1 MCVCMCVTDRESV
14 CFWKR
19 EHERG
24 PLCVCGGVGGW
35 GGDACVRSCV
45 CVWLRAPKAHTILK
59 KVTGFGPI
67 DVQCVDPCKASLPV
81 TAGLPPQRDLEGPG
95 RLAPANWMAST

>member
-1 MCVCMCVTDRESV
+1 MYVTDKVCACGKESMCVCV
-14 CFWKR
+14 
-19 EHERG
+19 
-24 PLCVCGGVGGW
+24 W
-35 GGDACVRSCV
+35 GGGGACMRSCV

-59 KVTGFGPI
+59 KVTGVGPI
-67 DVQCVDPCKASLPV
+67 DVQCVDPCKASSPV